1 MGALQGLG
9 TPAASPQLTPWGG
22 PVQVGYPYSH
32 FTPPLPVVPLS
43 GYTGA
48 FGGYPQ
54 QQQQQQF
61 LQSIQIA
68 IQQALQLVPQQLQQI
83 QQLVQLLAQQSHQ
96 MQHTHVLQPFQVPS
110 IGPSAWLTTQAG
122 QPQQFTGPA
131 GYVM

>member
-1 MGALQGLG
+1 MGTLQGLG
-9 TPAASPQLTPWGG
+9 TPAAYPQLTPWGG

-43 GYTGA
+43 GYPAATGA
-48 FGGYPQ
+48 FGVYP
-54 QQQQQQF
+54 QQQF

-83 QQLVQLLAQQSHQ
+83 QQLVQLLAHQSHQ
-96 MQHTHVLQPFQVPS
+96 MQHTHGLQPFQVPS

-122 QPQQFTGPA
+122 QPQQFTGQA